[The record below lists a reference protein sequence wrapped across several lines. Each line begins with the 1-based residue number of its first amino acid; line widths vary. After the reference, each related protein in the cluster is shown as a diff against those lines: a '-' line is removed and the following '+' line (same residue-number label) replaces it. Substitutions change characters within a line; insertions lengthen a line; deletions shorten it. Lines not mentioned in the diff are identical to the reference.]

1 MNHITQTDDDI
12 SFMVK
17 DMMMSKF
24 GLEES
29 QLPETANIH
38 DDLGIDS
45 LDIYEFLIE
54 MEKKFH
60 ITIMDEE
67 GEKLRTVG
75 NIIQLVKN
83 KKFKL

>member
-29 QLPETANIH
+29 QLLETSNIH

-45 LDIYEFLIE
+45 LDIYEFLME

-83 KKFKL
+83 KKFKS

>member
-1 MNHITQTDDDI
+1 MNNTTLSDDDI
-12 SFMVK
+12 SFIVK
-17 DMMMSKF
+17 DMMKNKF

-29 QLPETANIH
+29 QLLETANIQ

-45 LDIYEFLIE
+45 LDIIEFQME

-67 GEKLRTVG
+67 GEKLRTLG
-75 NIIQLVKN
+75 NIIQLIKH
-83 KKFKL
+83 KKFKS

>member
-1 MNHITQTDDDI
+1 MQNINRNDDDI
-12 SFMVK
+12 SFIVK
-17 DMMMSKF
+17 DMMIDKF
-24 GLEES
+24 GLKES
-29 QLPETANIH
+29 QLLETANIQ

-45 LDIYEFLIE
+45 LDIMDFQIE

-60 ITIMDEE
+60 ITIMEEE

-83 KKFKL
+83 KKFKS

>member
-1 MNHITQTDDDI
+1 MNNITQQDDDI
-12 SFMVK
+12 SFIVK
-17 DMMMSKF
+17 DMMMNKF

-29 QLPETANIH
+29 QLLETANIY

-45 LDIYEFLIE
+45 LDILEFQIE
-54 MEKKFH
+54 MEKKFR
-60 ITIMDEE
+60 ISIMDEE

-75 NIIQLVKN
+75 NIIQLIKN

>member
-1 MNHITQTDDDI
+1 MNNITQQDDDI
-12 SFMVK
+12 SFIVK

-29 QLPETANIH
+29 QLLETANIY

-45 LDIYEFLIE
+45 LDIIEFQME
-54 MEKKFH
+54 MEKKFR
-60 ITIMDEE
+60 ISIMDEE

-75 NIIQLVKN
+75 NIIQLIKN
-83 KKFKL
+83 KKIKL